1 MANCC
6 SRFFGAASTIQGVSL
21 GPVVPVA
28 GEETHGLAL
37 ALDAQ
42 AIAVIFDFV
51 DPVRPGRH
59 HLGGGRQAEFE
70 SGKHG
75 VEIEIVVLIRKG
87 RLVTAPPEV

>member
-42 AIAVIFDFV
+42 TIAVIFHFV
-51 DPVRPGRH
+51 DPVASGRH
-59 HLGGGRQAEFE
+59 HLGGGQQAEFE
-70 SGKHG
+70 HFRHSR
-75 VEIEIVVLIRKG
+75 EIGAVSWI
-87 RLVTAPPEV
+87 ANPEPS